1 MQSDFSSHSL
11 AVFLLIGS
19 AYPYFTS
26 ESARQCQPVIIS
38 SCQTRKASTSL
49 THICTYWMLSHRG
62 EQERAYGQGLEGS
75 LPANGKAPEF
85 QG

>member
-26 ESARQCQPVIIS
+26 ESTRQCQPVIIS
-38 SCQTRKASTSL
+38 SCQTR
-49 THICTYWMLSHRG
+49 
-62 EQERAYGQGLEGS
+62 QGLHTPDPPLYLLDAFPSRGTRAGLWTRLRRFS
-75 LPANGKAPEF
+75 PS
-85 QG
+85 